1 MSIPADSGEARKPPE
16 QSGARPRWRRIL
28 VPTLV
33 VLGALCLFIS
43 TISVWVRDVA
53 LDPDNWAD
61 TSGQLLE
68 SENIRNALA
77 VYIVD
82 QTYSASDVQARL
94 ENSLPPRLK
103 PLAGPLSSQLQGLA
117 YRTAAEALS
126 RPRVQELWR
135 STNRAVNEQLLALI
149 EGETER
155 VTLTDD
161 AVVLNL
167 DQIVANVAGRI
178 GVGEGAT
185 EAVQERVEPVV
196 IMRSDQLSTVQTVVK
211 LLKALSFW
219 PFIAALL
226 LWAVAVYLA
235 RGRRRE
241 TVRMIAVSLILIGIG
256 LLVVRRLVGHALV
269 DNLVQAE
276 SLRPAVSD
284 AWEILTT
291 LLAESA
297 VAGVFVGAIALLGT
311 WLTGPTR
318 YAAAVRRRLAPTF
331 RDLPALPHVV
341 LAAVLLIV
349 LLWAPIGAPRRLIS
363 VVVVVILAFV
373 GLELLR
379 RRTVEEFPAAVEGG
393 APGGSVS
400 AGPAD

>member
-1 MSIPADSGEARKPPE
+1 VTTSTPPAQGDT
-16 QSGARPRWRRIL
+16 RPRWNRIL

-33 VLGALCLFIS
+33 VLGALCLLIS
-43 TISVWVRDVA
+43 TISVWIRDVA
-53 LDPDNWAD
+53 LDPDEWAN

-68 SENIRNALA
+68 SENVRDALA

-82 QTYSASDVQARL
+82 QAYSASDAEARL
-94 ENSLPPRLK
+94 EEALPERLK
-103 PLAGPLSSQLQGLA
+103 PLAGPAAAQLQGVA
-117 YRTAAEALS
+117 YRAAGEALE

-161 AVVLNL
+161 AVVLDL

-178 GVGEGAT
+178 GAGEGAT

-196 IMRSDQLSTVQTVVK
+196 LMRSDQLSTVQTVVE
-211 LLKALSFW
+211 LLRALSFW
-219 PFIAALL
+219 PFILALV

-241 TVRMIAVSLILIGIG
+241 TLRMIAISLVLLGIA
-256 LLVVRRLVGHALV
+256 LLVIRRLGGRALV
-269 DNLVQAE
+269 ENLVEAE
-276 SLRPAVSD
+276 SLKPAVSD
-284 AWEILTT
+284 VWAIFTT

-297 VAGVFVGAIALLGT
+297 VAGIVVGAIALLGT
-311 WLTGPTR
+311 WLAGPTAR
-318 YAAAVRRRLAPTF
+318 AASVRRWLAPTF
-331 RDLPALPHVV
+331 RDRPALPHIV
-341 LAAVLLIV
+341 LAAAILII
-349 LLWAPIGAPRRLIS
+349 LLWGPTGTPRRLIS
-363 VVVVVILAFV
+363 VVVVTVLAFV

-379 RRTVEEFPAAVEGG
+379 RRTVQEFPPAAGTGQIGAG
-393 APGGSVS
+393 APN
-400 AGPAD
+400 